1 MCLSVCILA
10 EHFPRLLSFQMF
22 FYANTAVSVDKA
34 DFWEKSYLLRQVRC
48 QILDVGRA
56 APSGASDRASVV
68 NDKKGVGQRES
79 ISCPL
84 FIKDIAKSI
93 VSAGKSL
100 QLIRHIPMTSSEG
113 SCCGIDGFGNLNKGV
128 DREESIAGL
137 TLSEV
142 FCVSLAGLV
151 GHGDHVSQYI
161 ASKQKLECDDGV
173 IESVRGSEKTWC
185 KFLVDTLLEKRLI
198 ETKSPRAYGKSFPH
212 VEVDSMVADL
222 VEKFPLSRSLCQEN
236 PVTTVCQ
243 KILSKNV
250 DAWKTLNLSRNFSLP
265 PLNDEVLREAIFG
278 GESGSTS
285 SANGTNYTF
294 GFRFGE
300 SEHNRSQ
307 DDSKMLQIL
316 FPFPT
321 LLPSFQVLLMD
332 SL

>member
-1 MCLSVCILA
+1 
-10 EHFPRLLSFQMF
+10 
-22 FYANTAVSVDKA
+22 
-34 DFWEKSYLLRQVRC
+34 
-48 QILDVGRA
+48 
-56 APSGASDRASVV
+56 
-68 NDKKGVGQRES
+68 
-79 ISCPL
+79 
-84 FIKDIAKSI
+84 
-93 VSAGKSL
+93 
-100 QLIRHIPMTSSEG
+100 
-113 SCCGIDGFGNLNKGV
+113 
-128 DREESIAGL
+128 
-137 TLSEV
+137 
-142 FCVSLAGLV
+142 
-151 GHGDHVSQYI
+151 
-161 ASKQKLECDDGV
+161 
-173 IESVRGSEKTWC
+173 
-185 KFLVDTLLEKRLI
+185 
-198 ETKSPRAYGKSFPH
+198 
-212 VEVDSMVADL
+212 MVADL